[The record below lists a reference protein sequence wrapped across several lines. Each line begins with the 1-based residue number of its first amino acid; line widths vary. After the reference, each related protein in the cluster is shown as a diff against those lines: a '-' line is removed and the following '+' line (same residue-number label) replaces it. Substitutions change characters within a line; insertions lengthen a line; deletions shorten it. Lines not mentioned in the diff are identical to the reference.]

1 MDVRVTLKILREI
14 RDFTF
19 GSILAQAGRSRHIGI
34 WTGLPSVC
42 YRNHGSIYKKY
53 HRDMKQVSGKNAPKS

>member
-19 GSILAQAGRSRHIGI
+19 GSILAQAGRSRHIRIQSRDTAVG
-34 WTGLPSVC
+34 
-42 YRNHGSIYKKY
+42 YGSWVSILIKY
-53 HRDMKQVSGKNAPKS
+53 HKDMKQVSGKNAPKS